1 MAVHGLQRLEQA
13 KQKIKQEIPLP
24 FEMNAGPRGGL
35 LPSQLQPE
43 TGAEYQLQPQ
53 NQSVTKCLGLRHV
66 TKCPERMDGLTFIWS
81 VMSCSPSMSEQNGLN
96 GRKASDWLRPYVAN
110 WAWFDI
116 VGGVRLSSS
125 DRRGIFE
132 WFWLLTP
139 SILEGK
145 VRHS

>member
-1 MAVHGLQRLEQA
+1 MAVHGLQWLEQA

-24 FEMNAGPRGGL
+24 FEMKAGPRGGL

-53 NQSVTKCLGLRHV
+53 NQSVTKCLGLRCV
-66 TKCPERMDGLTFIWS
+66 TKCLEWTDALTFIWS
-81 VMSCSPSMSEQNGLN
+81 VMSCLPSASERNRLN
-96 GRKASDWLRPYVAN
+96 GGKASDWLRPYTLN
-110 WAWFDI
+110 WALFDI

-125 DRRGIFE
+125 DRQGIFE
-132 WFWLLTP
+132 RFWLLAL

-145 VRHS
+145 VRCS